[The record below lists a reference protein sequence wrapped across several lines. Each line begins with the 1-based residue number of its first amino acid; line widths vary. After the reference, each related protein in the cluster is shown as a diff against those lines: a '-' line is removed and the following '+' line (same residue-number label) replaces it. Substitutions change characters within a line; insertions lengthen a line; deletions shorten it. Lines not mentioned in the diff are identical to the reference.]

1 MAERLLIVED
11 EDTLCASLQRV
22 FIRDGYDVDIA
33 GSAESAFKL
42 LEQRSYDLIITDI
55 ILPGIS
61 GIELLTK
68 YRKTNPAQ
76 KVIVITAYAS
86 LTTAVESLKAG
97 ACDFIIKP
105 LMHDE
110 MKKAVRKALDKPGA

>member
-11 EDTLCASLQRV
+11 EDTLCESLQRV

-33 GSAESAFKL
+33 DSAESAFKL
-42 LEQRSYDLIITDI
+42 LEHRSYDLIITDI

-105 LMHDE
+105 LMHEE
-110 MKKAVRKALDKPGA
+110 MKKAVRKALDKPGG